1 VVDLVKLVTNLTCRF
16 IQIGSSEVY
25 GSVDKPVSED
35 SPINNGS
42 PYSVSKSAFDQHL
55 LLMHKVKGWPV
66 RIIRPSN
73 AYCPGQQLH
82 RIIPKTLISGLSGR
96 KVPLHGGG
104 VARKSYLHATDLSD
118 AILRVIE
125 KGVDG
130 GMYNVGPDNPTSIL
144 EVVERCADALKKPLF
159 DLVDIAP
166 ERTGQDSCYWLDS
179 SRIKALGW
187 TQKIGWEEGLQDMI
201 QWVGKYPELTALP
214 TEYGM
219 RA

>member
-1 VVDLVKLVTNLTCRF
+1 
-16 IQIGSSEVY
+16 
-25 GSVDKPVSED
+25 
-35 SPINNGS
+35 
-42 PYSVSKSAFDQHL
+42 
-55 LLMHKVKGWPV
+55 M
-66 RIIRPSN
+66 
-73 AYCPGQQLH
+73 
-82 RIIPKTLISGLSGR
+82 
-96 KVPLHGGG
+96 GGG

-130 GMYNVGPDNPTSIL
+130 GVYNVGPDNPTSIL

-187 TQKIGWEEGLQDMI
+187 TCLLYTSDAADE
-201 QWVGKYPELTALP
+201 
-214 TEYGM
+214 
-219 RA
+219 